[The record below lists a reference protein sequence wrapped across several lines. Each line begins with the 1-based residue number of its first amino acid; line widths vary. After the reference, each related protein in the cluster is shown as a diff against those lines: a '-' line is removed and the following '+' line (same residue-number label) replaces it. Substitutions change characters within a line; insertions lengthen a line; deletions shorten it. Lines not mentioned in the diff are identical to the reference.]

1 MKSNN
6 SCKVCNYYYINPH
19 NISLC
24 MNRDMTIEERS
35 EQKLWNPKPT
45 DGCVYFTQAR
55 PLDVLLRRP
64 DERYEI

>member
-1 MKSNN
+1 
-6 SCKVCNYYYINPH
+6 
-19 NISLC
+19 